1 MADAHSGTTLC
12 SVGDLRFPLSEGPVP
27 CFACK
32 GIDRGLLLIL
42 GWDVVELRYIYLC
55 ARKADRGTGLYEK
68 VTETFEHSDHQ
79 DYRVSKHAVC
89 CKAVYN

>member
-1 MADAHSGTTLC
+1 MLRGGLALPSIGGTCSLLC
-12 SVGDLRFPLSEGPVP
+12 LQG
-27 CFACK
+27 AQ
-32 GIDRGLLLIL
+32 GLLFIL
-42 GWDVVELRYIYLC
+42 GWDIVELRYIYLC

-79 DYRVSKHAVC
+79 DYRVSIHAVC